1 MKKDYTLEDE
11 GDINAYL
18 GINITRPTPKTFK
31 MNQPALI
38 KPIIVSL
45 QLKDQRQHDTPANR
59 ILHKD
64 KDGKLRRM
72 DFHYQSLIGQ
82 LNYLTSST
90 RPDI

>member
-38 KPIIVSL
+38 KS
-45 QLKDQRQHDTPANR
+45 
-59 ILHKD
+59 
-64 KDGKLRRM
+64 
-72 DFHYQSLIGQ
+72 
-82 LNYLTSST
+82 NYRFFTT
-90 RPDI
+90 